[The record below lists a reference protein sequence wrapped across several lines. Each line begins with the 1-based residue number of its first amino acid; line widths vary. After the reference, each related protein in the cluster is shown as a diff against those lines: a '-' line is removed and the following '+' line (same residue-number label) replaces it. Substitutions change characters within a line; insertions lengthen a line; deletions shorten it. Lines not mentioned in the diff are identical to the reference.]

1 MLFSFSGGI
10 IHLLENLQSLIAL
23 LFDTGG
29 NEMSDYIL
37 SCGSVSDL
45 TKEHYERRKL
55 HVVNYHFLVDN
66 VVYVDDM
73 GESYPFPKFYQAMR
87 DGAITKTSQVSIGEY
102 FQSWEPLLQ
111 DGHDILHVE
120 LSSGLSGVVHSAL
133 EAAKMLMEKYPQRKI
148 IVVDSLGASSGYGLL
163 MDKLADNRDAGMS
176 MEDNAAWAIEHRLEM
191 HHWFFSTDLKYYV
204 RGGRISRT
212 SGFLGNLL
220 HVCPLLNMDKEGHLA
235 PREKVRT
242 VKKVEQR
249 IVEKMEENAFDGLN
263 YSDKVYLCHS
273 DCLEYAEAIKNMV
286 QQKFPKIKGPIE
298 INWIGTTI
306 GSHSG
311 PGTAALFFWGKK
323 RDN

>member
-1 MLFSFSGGI
+1 
-10 IHLLENLQSLIAL
+10 
-23 LFDTGG
+23 
-29 NEMSDYIL
+29 MSDYIL

-55 HVVNYHFLVDN
+55 HVVNYHFMVNGKIYL
-66 VVYVDDM
+66 DDM
-73 GESYPFPKFYQAMR
+73 GVSYPFDQFYAAMR
-87 DGAITKTSQVSIGEY
+87 KGVDTKTSQVSVGE
-102 FQSWEPLLQ
+102 FIESWEPLLK

-120 LSSGLSGVVHSAL
+120 LSSGLSGVVHSA
-133 EAAKMLMEKYPQRKI
+133 ETAAKMLMEQYPERKI
-148 IVVDSLGASSGYGLL
+148 LVADSLGASSGYGLI
-163 MDKLADNRDAGMS
+163 MDKMADNRDAGMS
-176 MEDNAAWAIEHRLEM
+176 MEDNYNWVVEHRLEM
-191 HHWFFSTDLKYYV
+191 HHWFFSTDLSYYV
-204 RGGRISRT
+204 KGGRLSKT

-220 HVCPLLNMDKEGHLA
+220 HICPLLNMDYQGHLI

-249 IVEKMEENAFDGLN
+249 MVEKMEEYAFNGLD
-263 YSDKVYLCHS
+263 YSDKIYICHS
-273 DCLEYAEAIKNMV
+273 DCMEYAQTIKKMV
-286 QQKFPKIKGPIE
+286 EEKFPKRKGDVE